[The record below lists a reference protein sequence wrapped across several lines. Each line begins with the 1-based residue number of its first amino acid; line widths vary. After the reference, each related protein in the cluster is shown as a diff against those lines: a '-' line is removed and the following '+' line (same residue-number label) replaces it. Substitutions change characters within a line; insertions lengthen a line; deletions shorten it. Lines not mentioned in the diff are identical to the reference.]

1 MNLPF
6 IEIIGAL
13 NYFEYLDGDWDY
25 FPKKYQ
31 DMFTKYM
38 RKKFKYETD
47 LQGKY
52 EYIDTF
58 FKESCGMS
66 YIEAV
71 ELCKKGKEINEK
83 IKDLQKD
90 FSP

>member
-1 MNLPF
+1 M
-6 IEIIGAL
+6 
-13 NYFEYLDGDWDY
+13 FEYLNGDWDY

-38 RKKFKYETD
+38 NKKFKYTTD
-47 LQGKY
+47 LIGKY
-52 EYIDTF
+52 SNIDTF

-66 YIEAV
+66 YKKAV
-71 ELCKKGKEINEK
+71 DLCNKGKEINEK

>member
-6 IEIIGAL
+6 KEILGKL
-13 NYFEYLDGDWDY
+13 NCFEVLAGDWDY

-52 EYIDTF
+52 EYIYTF
-58 FKESCGMS
+58 FKESCGMT
-66 YIEAV
+66 YKEAV
-71 ELCKKGKEINEK
+71 ELCLKGKEINEK